1 MKKVLQLKN
10 GTKWVDGEHINE
22 RLCAFIEPSGNKVK
36 LGYKKELNGEI
47 ISTQSKVYNS
57 DSLRNKLQDV
67 KFYDDEYLITFR
79 FSFIYRT
86 RSIVMV
92 VIQNE

>member
-1 MKKVLQLKN
+1 MKKVFQLKS
-10 GTKWVDGEHINE
+10 GSKWVDGEHVSE
-22 RLCAFIEPSGNKVK
+22 RLCAFIEPSGNKIK

-47 ISTQSKVYNS
+47 VSTQSKVYNA

-67 KFYDDEYLITFR
+67 KFYDNEYMITFR

-86 RSIVMV
+86 KSLVMV
-92 VIQNE
+92 IIQNE